1 MIIKKGKKKNKNSC
15 IGRDPRRLPEAYLGG
30 FLGESHHG
38 WFYHNIKVAW
48 NLIMLGLKV
57 NKWFGTFQPIMIV
70 V

>member
-15 IGRDPRRLPEAYLGG
+15 MAGPTEASRGMVDFWL
-30 FLGESHHG
+30 G